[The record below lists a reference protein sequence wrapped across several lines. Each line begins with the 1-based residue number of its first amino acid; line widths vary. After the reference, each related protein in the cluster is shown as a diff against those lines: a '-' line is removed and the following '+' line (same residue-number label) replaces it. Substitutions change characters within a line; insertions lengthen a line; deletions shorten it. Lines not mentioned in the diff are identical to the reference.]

1 VVGPQ
6 VGYESADKS
15 PFLNIEEGS
24 KDWNCFCFRNI
35 GLRHRPCN
43 EAACSNFRKFTM
55 IPCSEDSIG
64 SELHN
69 LREVR
74 ANLIE
79 CLDVLPEDDVARIK
93 MDMALSFVQLARGC
107 PGFS

>member
-1 VVGPQ
+1 
-6 VGYESADKS
+6 
-15 PFLNIEEGS
+15 
-24 KDWNCFCFRNI
+24 
-35 GLRHRPCN
+35 
-43 EAACSNFRKFTM
+43 M

-69 LREVR
+69 LQEVR

-93 MDMALSFVQLARGC
+93 MDMALSFVQLAIDALSSFQAERSG
-107 PGFS
+107 PA

>member
-1 VVGPQ
+1 
-6 VGYESADKS
+6 
-15 PFLNIEEGS
+15 
-24 KDWNCFCFRNI
+24 
-35 GLRHRPCN
+35 
-43 EAACSNFRKFTM
+43 M

-93 MDMALSFVQLARGC
+93 IDMALSFVQLAIDALSSFHAERAG
-107 PGFS
+107 SA

>member
-1 VVGPQ
+1 
-6 VGYESADKS
+6 
-15 PFLNIEEGS
+15 
-24 KDWNCFCFRNI
+24 
-35 GLRHRPCN
+35 
-43 EAACSNFRKFTM
+43 M

-69 LREVR
+69 LQEVR

-93 MDMALSFVQLARGC
+93 MDMALSFVSLAIDALSSFQAERAG
-107 PGFS
+107 PA

>member
-1 VVGPQ
+1 
-6 VGYESADKS
+6 
-15 PFLNIEEGS
+15 
-24 KDWNCFCFRNI
+24 
-35 GLRHRPCN
+35 
-43 EAACSNFRKFTM
+43 M

-69 LREVR
+69 RQEVR

-93 MDMALSFVQLARGC
+93 MDMALSFVQLAIDALSRFQAERAG
-107 PGFS
+107 PA

>member
-1 VVGPQ
+1 LELLLLSQYRAAAPPLQ
-6 VGYESADKS
+6 RTRARAAILES
-15 PFLNIEEGS
+15 FI
-24 KDWNCFCFRNI
+24 
-35 GLRHRPCN
+35 
-43 EAACSNFRKFTM
+43 M

-79 CLDVLPEDDVARIK
+79 CLDVLPEDAVTHIK
-93 MDMALSFVQLARGC
+93 MAAALSFVQLAIDALSTFQAGRAV
-107 PGFS
+107 SA

>member
-1 VVGPQ
+1 
-6 VGYESADKS
+6 
-15 PFLNIEEGS
+15 
-24 KDWNCFCFRNI
+24 
-35 GLRHRPCN
+35 
-43 EAACSNFRKFTM
+43 M

-93 MDMALSFVQLARGC
+93 MDMALSFVQLAIDALSSFQAERTW
-107 PGFS
+107 PA